1 MESSDARRDDAIRAG
16 KKRSITD
23 RLGHRRQDRQAEA
36 GLLEVDEDH
45 NQLDNM
51 SIPQAGVSRNIPGQ
65 IFDSMEH
72 KFHFSSNFLR
82 GKNLIQ

>member
-1 MESSDARRDDAIRAG
+1 
-16 KKRSITD
+16 
-23 RLGHRRQDRQAEA
+23 
-36 GLLEVDEDH
+36 
-45 NQLDNM
+45 M